1 MPGFVFNLPIFQ
13 TEYHHIS
20 QCCVRKTFGSVVF
33 VLLMLDIFACLFS
46 ERVCVMNTCVSV
58 GLEQEALCQVLRSP
72 LFADAAER
80 AGGCPGCPGWAAAV
94 NTDSLSCQ
102 SGVIAHCIPLMN
114 HNGVVSAVVQVQQ
127 LLSHLSQR
135 RGPALSLCLVL

>member
-1 MPGFVFNLPIFQ
+1 M
-13 TEYHHIS
+13 S
-20 QCCVRKTFGSVVF
+20 
-33 VLLMLDIFACLFS
+33 
-46 ERVCVMNTCVSV
+46 TCVSV

-72 LFADAAER
+72 LFADAAQR
-80 AGGCPGCPGWAAAV
+80 AGGCPGCTGCPGWAAAG

-102 SGVIAHCIPLMN
+102 SGVIAHWITLMN
-114 HNGVVSAVVQVQQ
+114 HDGVVSAVVQVQQ